1 MVLRG
6 TIVADGNDH
15 DGARSRAPRSLK
27 SLCMMTAA
35 LLLTGG
41 ILLDMN
47 RINAVRDA
55 LDSVAR
61 AAASEAVAA
70 ARPAERQHICQRRFE
85 KSIWNGAEVSLDD
98 VDVSVSDTSTGRTAI
113 VVYDVTLNLVVGRF
127 FGFNEV
133 VISGEAEADAPSST
147 VVTSSLP

>member
-1 MVLRG
+1 V
-6 TIVADGNDH
+6 
-15 DGARSRAPRSLK
+15 SAPRSLK

-41 ILLDMN
+41 ILLDMD

-70 ARPAERQHICQRRFE
+70 ARPAERKQMCQRRFE
-85 KSIWNGAEVSLDD
+85 KGIWTDAEVSLDD
-98 VDVSVSDTSTGRTAI
+98 VDVSVTENSKGRTAV
-113 VVYDVTLNLVVGRF
+113 VVYDVTVNLVVGRF

-133 VISGEAEADAPSST
+133 VISGEAEADAPAAPVAT
-147 VVTSSLP
+147 ASLP